1 MVNLTQVILIL
12 FQYVIICV
20 IFWEKSLYVN
30 YSIQGNIP
38 ILETD
43 KLLNVEILGHLRTY
57 LENCWDILE
66 DLKKGKV

>member
-1 MVNLTQVILIL
+1 MKGGGNFSRVINNS
-12 FQYVIICV
+12 CGG
-20 IFWEKSLYVN
+20 
-30 YSIQGNIP
+30 GNIP

-43 KLLNVEILGHLRTY
+43 KLNVEILGHLRTY

>member
-1 MVNLTQVILIL
+1 M
-12 FQYVIICV
+12 
-20 IFWEKSLYVN
+20 EKGGGNNSRVLKN
-30 YSIQGNIP
+30 SFGGGNIP

-43 KLLNVEILGHLRTY
+43 KLLNVEILGHLRKY

>member
-1 MVNLTQVILIL
+1 MKGGGNFSRVINNS
-12 FQYVIICV
+12 CGG
-20 IFWEKSLYVN
+20 
-30 YSIQGNIP
+30 GNIP